1 MKNNKSKFG
10 KYLVSGVAALAL
22 AAGAAG
28 SASAA
33 DNGKFRVGIVTFL
46 SGPAAGPFGVPSA
59 NAAKILV
66 EGLNNGSLPAPYD
79 KIGINGAE
87 IEAVIIDEAGGATK
101 QVEEYR
107 NLVQRQNVDAVIGY
121 VSSGDCLAIAPVA
134 EELKTFTIAYDCGTP
149 RLFADNP
156 DAQYMFRTGLDASV
170 DNIGAVRYLAATRPD
185 VTRLSGIQQNY
196 SWGQDS
202 WHDFT
207 AAASKL
213 LPDAEIVEEQ
223 FPKIYQGQYGAEI
236 SALSVKRPEIVHSSF
251 WGGDMEAL
259 VLQANARGLLEDAT
273 GLLTC
278 GEASF
283 ATYKDQAP
291 NGMIIGAR
299 GPFGQ
304 FAPDNA
310 LNTWFKDA
318 YQNAY
323 DLEPVY
329 PATKMAQAILGL
341 KYAAENAG
349 VGDKEIASAEQ
360 LAAAM
365 KGATFESVSGTV
377 EMARANGHQ
386 AMQGITYGEYHYED
400 GVASIKNAVSFAGE
414 CVTPPDGVAA
424 ADWIADGFPGAQ
436 CN

>member
-1 MKNNKSKFG
+1 MKNNKATFS
-10 KYLVSGVAALAL
+10 KYLVSSAAALAL
-22 AAGAAG
+22 TAGIASG
-28 SASAA
+28 ASAA
-33 DNGKFRVGIVTFL
+33 ENGKFRVGIVTFL
-46 SGPAAGPFGVPSA
+46 SGAAAGPFGVPSA

-66 EGLNNGSLPAPYD
+66 EGLNKGELPAPYD
-79 KIGINGAE
+79 KMGINGVE

-107 NLVQRQNVDAVIGY
+107 NLVQRQKVDAVIGY
-121 VSSGDCLAIAPVA
+121 VSSGDCLAVAPVA

-149 RLFADNP
+149 RLFADNAG
-156 DAQYMFRTGLDASV
+156 AQYMFRTGLDASV
-170 DNIGAVRYLAATRPD
+170 DNIGAARYLVATRPD

-202 WHDFT
+202 WADFT
-207 AAASKL
+207 AAAAKL
-213 LPDAEIVEEQ
+213 LPESEIVEEQ

-299 GPFGQ
+299 GPFGA

-310 LNTWFKDA
+310 LNTWFKGA
-318 YQNAY
+318 YNAAY
-323 DLEPVY
+323 DLDPVY

-341 KYAAENAG
+341 KFAAENAG
-349 VGDKEIASAEQ
+349 VADKEIPTAEQ
-360 LAAAM
+360 LASGI

-377 EMARANGHQ
+377 QMARANGHQ

-400 GVASIKNAVSFAGE
+400 DKASIVNAVSFSGE
-414 CVTPPDGVAA
+414 CVTPPEGVSAA
-424 ADWIADGFPGAQ
+424 EWIAEGFPGAQ